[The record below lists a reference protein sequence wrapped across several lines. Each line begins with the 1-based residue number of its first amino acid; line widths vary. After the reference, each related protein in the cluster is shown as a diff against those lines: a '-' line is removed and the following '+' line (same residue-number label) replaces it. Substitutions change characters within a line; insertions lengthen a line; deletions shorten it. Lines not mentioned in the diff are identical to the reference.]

1 MSASE
6 EREGTDSGVPTLYCI
21 SCDGRELLILPD
33 KGSTEE
39 AEAYSLDGL
48 EDHCRYF
55 PEFAILDGDH
65 VIVSQRILRITG
77 TGVTPM
83 ERVEGKFLAS
93 DDMTILTRID
103 GESGDTLVLNTWN
116 GGRLRKTSKHYPNMD
131 ILHALDSK
139 TIVLSTRGNRSNRR
153 ELRVAKY
160 NPRGNDRIVYS
171 FSYTQATVGFGV
183 GSLAIHD
190 KGSVTLV
197 NSEGK
202 GIVIPFRPTVKVKS
216 IHPFTFEEGGGFWVR
231 YDNDTT
237 EAHYSNRD
245 PIETPDVT
253 SDLNFPIADNALVT
267 NGTTIL
273 SFSQE
278 GVAIFELPVPVQN
291 VAIYY
296 SDDDSE

>member
-1 MSASE
+1 MNVSE
-6 EREGTDSGVPTLYCI
+6 DSGSGVPTLYCI

-33 KGSTEE
+33 KGSAEE

-65 VIVSQRILRITG
+65 VIVSQWILRITG

-83 ERVEGKFLAS
+83 ERVEGKLLAS
-93 DDMTILTRID
+93 DDRTILTRID

-116 GGRLRKTSKHYPNMD
+116 GGRMRQTSKHYPDMD
-131 ILHALDSK
+131 ILHALDPK
-139 TIVLSTRGNRSNRR
+139 TIVLSTRGDRSNRR
-153 ELRVAKY
+153 ELSVAKY
-160 NPRGNDRIVYS
+160 SLGGNDRIVYR
-171 FSYTQATVGFGV
+171 FPYTQATVGFGV
-183 GSLAIHD
+183 GSLAIYD
-190 KGSVTLV
+190 KGSVTVV

-216 IHPFTFEEGGGFWVR
+216 IHPFTLEGGGGFWVR

-245 PIETPDVT
+245 PVKTPDVT
-253 SDLNFPIADNALVT
+253 SDLNFPIAENALVT

-273 SFSQE
+273 SFSRE
-278 GVAIFELPVPVQN
+278 GVSIFDLPVPVQN

-296 SDDDSE
+296 SDDDE

>member
-6 EREGTDSGVPTLYCI
+6 DSSNGVPTLYCI

-55 PEFAILDGDH
+55 PEFAILDRDH

-77 TGVTPM
+77 TGVIPM
-83 ERVEGKFLAS
+83 ERVEGKLLAS
-93 DDMTILTRID
+93 DDRTILTRID
-103 GESGDTLVLNTWN
+103 GESGDTLVLNTWSN
-116 GGRLRKTSKHYPNMD
+116 GRMRQTSKHYPNMD
-131 ILHALDSK
+131 ILHALDPK
-139 TIVLSTRGNRSNRR
+139 TIVLSTRGDRR
-153 ELRVAKY
+153 ELSVAKY
-160 NPRGNDRIVYS
+160 SLGGNDRIVYR
-171 FSYTQATVGFGV
+171 FPYTRATVGFGV

-190 KGSVTLV
+190 KGSVTVV

-202 GIVIPFRPTVKVKS
+202 GIVIPFRPAVKVKS
-216 IHPFTFEEGGGFWVR
+216 IHPFTLEGGGGFWVR
-231 YDNDTT
+231 YDDDTT

-245 PIETPDVT
+245 PIKTPDVT
-253 SDLNFPIADNALVT
+253 SDLNFPIAENALVT

-296 SDDDSE
+296 PDDE